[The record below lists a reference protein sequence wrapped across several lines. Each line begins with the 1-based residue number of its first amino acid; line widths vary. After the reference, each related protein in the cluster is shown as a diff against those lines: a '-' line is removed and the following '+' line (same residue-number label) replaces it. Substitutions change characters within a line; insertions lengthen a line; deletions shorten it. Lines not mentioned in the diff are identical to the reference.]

1 MFGRKLLD
9 LLATKRISDSNM
21 LRNVIQLTSV
31 DVWRCNVKESYHT
44 KSHIRKL
51 LNIMNVPHMSA
62 KRLGAHML
70 ISCCRPNFLIFAQ
83 TSCRPKRLHTYVC
96 ALFLH
101 IDARLIWFDETCK
114 DCCVHSSMSQ
124 CLERTVRLMLLTE
137 VLMSYFQSQ
146 VWTVSCWNRQ
156 RLWVT
161 ASLWLFMKH
170 SFHCGSTVHYIYFC
184 SHLAFRF

>member
-1 MFGRKLLD
+1 VKFIKHVCLGLQSFGRHDKTFGRQHNINMCATTRSGDISGMFGRKLLD

-101 IDARLIWFDETCK
+101 IDARLI
-114 DCCVHSSMSQ
+114 
-124 CLERTVRLMLLTE
+124 
-137 VLMSYFQSQ
+137 
-146 VWTVSCWNRQ
+146 
-156 RLWVT
+156 
-161 ASLWLFMKH
+161 
-170 SFHCGSTVHYIYFC
+170 
-184 SHLAFRF
+184 